1 MPMTASNLEW
11 RECVGLT
18 PVIHVDCGRR
28 RRRSDSFVR
37 AELLGDGGASPLSRV
52 AGCSSGCPPEAAVS
66 GGKRSQVGWPMR
78 KWPARPFVVSAS
90 RVGPTF
96 SKGRGGDDDDG
107 EGELGDEES
116 EDEVSGE
123 RGALRRLGNAAVAL
137 SSSQLSPESELKVI
151 YFMLNHAKKILIIMI
166 IIPLQVYITSFM
178 KERL

>member
-18 PVIHVDCGRR
+18 PVILVDCG

-37 AELLGDGGASPLSRV
+37 AELLGDGGASPLPRF
-52 AGCSSGCPPEAAVS
+52 AGCSGGCPPEAAVS
-66 GGKRSQVGWPMR
+66 GDKRSQVGWPMC

-123 RGALRRLGNAAVAL
+123 RGALRRLGTAAVAL

-151 YFMLNHAKKILIIMI
+151 YFMKYMNHAKKILLIMI
-166 IIPLQVYITSFM
+166 IIPLQVYITTFM